1 MRVIVVRVIVV
12 RVVVVRVVVVRVYF
26 YESGCCESGISI
38 EQKSLKKWCPKQ
50 TIFDEGIYLTFF

>member
-1 MRVIVVRVIVV
+1 M

-26 YESGCCESGISI
+26 YESGWCESGISI

-50 TIFDEGIYLTFF
+50 TIFDEGIYLTFFKS